1 MFHLYNVRF
10 IASSQWLRRLQGTIS
25 GVWASSGLLEKQ
37 WCDNICH
44 CQILER
50 VGWRGIIGGMFVI
63 IVYACDVMSPTN
75 TENVDCRLSLRLV
88 CRLLEVMHQNT
99 RMQLVQIRGSCDG
112 LLGWKITPRWNY
124 GRAGWQRTN
133 PDSCWSSSFSQQE
146 ILTDMTADA
155 YRNNSQQAEILSYT
169 QTDKKKL
176 LHNILESCVEQ
187 LQKRDEWWSIKVI
200 LFFFFTKTE
209 CVHLAQNQKYIFSN

>member
-1 MFHLYNVRF
+1 ML
-10 IASSQWLRRLQGTIS
+10 ASSQWLRRLQGKIS

-50 VGWRGIIGGMFVI
+50 VGLRGIVGGMFVI
-63 IVYACDVMSPTN
+63 IVYVCDVMSPTN
-75 TENVDCRLSLRLV
+75 TENVHWRLNPRLV
-88 CRLLEVMHQNT
+88 CGLLEVKHQNT

-112 LLGWKITPRWNY
+112 LLGWKMTPRWNY

-146 ILTDMTADA
+146 ILADMTADA
-155 YRNNSQQAEILSYT
+155 YLNNSQQAEILSYT
-169 QTDKKKL
+169 QTDKKKW
-176 LHNILESCVEQ
+176 LHNILELYVEQ
-187 LQKRDEWWSIKVI
+187 LENRDEQWCTKVFFYFI
-200 LFFFFTKTE
+200 LPK
-209 CVHLAQNQKYIFSN
+209 HQNRMCSLGPKSKINFQ

>member
-1 MFHLYNVRF
+1 ML
-10 IASSQWLRRLQGTIS
+10 ASSQWLRRLQGKIS

-75 TENVDCRLSLRLV
+75 TENVHCWLNPPLV
-88 CRLLEVMHQNT
+88 CGLLEVTHQNT

-112 LLGWKITPRWNY
+112 LLGWKMTPRWNY
-124 GRAGWQRTN
+124 GRERTN

-146 ILTDMTADA
+146 ILADMTADA

-176 LHNILESCVEQ
+176 LHYILELYVEQ
-187 LQKRDEWWSIKVI
+187 LQIEMNSDAPKW
-200 LFFFFTKTE
+200 FFFLNIKTE
-209 CVHLAQNQKYIFSN
+209 CVNLAQNQKLIFSN